1 MHFKHT
7 DREGEA
13 GRFDAKVKQI
23 EEFDRLVARVV
34 DLKPDVLIVTG
45 DHSTP
50 AVAKAHTANPVPFLV
65 HAAGVRPDG
74 AKKFG
79 ERECARGTWGIIH
92 GTQLLPIALSL
103 AGKLKK
109 FGA

>member
-1 MHFKHT
+1 MK
-7 DREGEA
+7 EIEKV
-13 GRFDAKVKQI
+13 DA
-23 EEFDRLVARVV
+23 FLPRLLA
-34 DLKPDVLIVTG
+34 LKPDVLIVTG

-50 AVAKAHTANPVPFLV
+50 AVAKAHTANPVPFLI

-74 AKKFG
+74 VKKFG

-109 FGA
+109 YGA